1 MFFFLITTFKKIL
14 SDNSKSFD
22 FLSTNSIQY
31 ITFAKNFSE
40 KNKQNM
46 HIGKYVQNT

>member
-1 MFFFLITTFKKIL
+1 MFSFQDDGRVKKK
-14 SDNSKSFD
+14 NTKPFQPNQ
-22 FLSTNSIQY
+22 FHSIQY